1 MHKKKLINA
10 CGVVAIAVV
19 VGAGASYYS
28 QHSAKNEPEV
38 ETEAEKPELT
48 EEETAEM
55 LDDNFSNME
64 SAEIS
69 MSSTTR
75 WLTGSEGTADGDGVV
90 NTDAVPDGT
99 EEQTTELPG
108 GQAADTYDESTVSAT
123 AQFSGKNAHG
133 QWTSQ
138 TGDTAETNGEF
149 YMSEAD
155 GAITEYSKAADAA
168 WSKAEN
174 AENVV
179 SGTDYMLNF
188 TYDKLEDVKVDQN
201 DDGTYTVHASMPY
214 AEAMQVVALA
224 TGNAVSISDDDFTG
238 ATTAVEIQL
247 NADKKAVNMQMDTE
261 NTEKMDVN
269 ADGKIAESS
278 SVTIT
283 FSQDADVSASLLTDE
298 IRQNIETEIQ
308 AAADAAAAEAAQE
321 QENAAVEESSGESES
336 NNSGSSGNSSSKKS
350 SSSGSKSSNSES
362 GSSSSDAGSGNYV
375 YGQDTPGVE
384 STITIGDDRPSDYGQ
399 TPSTA
404 PDPNQVGDGSW
415 ESEGKPDYVDK
426 EFAGGYVP
434 DNYTPGQ
441 P

>member
-1 MHKKKLINA
+1 MHKKKLISA

-48 EEETAEM
+48 KEETAEM
-55 LDDNFSNME
+55 LDDNFSNVE

-90 NTDAVPDGT
+90 NTDAVPDRT
-99 EEQTTELPG
+99 EEQTTELSG
-108 GQAADTYDESTVSAT
+108 GQTTDTYDESTVSAI
-123 AQFSGKNAHG
+123 AQFSGENAHG

-138 TGDTAETNGEF
+138 ADDTTETNGEF

-155 GAITEYSKAADAA
+155 GAITEYSKTADATWA
-168 WSKAEN
+168 KTEN

-214 AEAMQVVALA
+214 AEAMQVAALV
-224 TGNAVSISDDDFTG
+224 TGNAVSISDDDFSD
-238 ATTAVEIQL
+238 ATTAVDIQL
-247 NADKKAVNMQMDTE
+247 NTDKKAVNMQLDTE

-269 ADGKIAESS
+269 ADGRIAESS
-278 SVTIT
+278 GVTIT
-283 FSQDADVSASLLTDE
+283 FSQEADVAASLLSDDT
-298 IRQNIETEIQ
+298 RQNIEAEIQ
-308 AAADAAAAEAAQE
+308 EAADAAAAEAAQE

-336 NNSGSSGNSSSKKS
+336 NNSSSKKS
-350 SSSGSKSSNSES
+350 SSSGSKSSNSGS

-375 YGQDTPGVE
+375 YGQDTPGEV
-384 STITIGDDRPSDYGQ
+384 IIGDDRPNDYGQ
-399 TPSTA
+399 SSSNVS
-404 PDPNQVGDGSW
+404 DSNQIGDGSW
-415 ESEGKPDYVDK
+415 EESGKPDYVDK

-434 DNYTPGQ
+434 DDYTTGQ

>member
-1 MHKKKLINA
+1 MHKKKLISA

-155 GAITEYSKAADAA
+155 GAIVEYSKAADAT
-168 WSKAEN
+168 WSKIGN
-174 AENVV
+174 AENTV
-179 SGTDYMLNF
+179 SGTDYMMNF

-214 AEAMQVVALA
+214 AEAMQVAALA
-224 TGNAVSISDDDFTG
+224 TGNAVSISDDDFSG

-336 NNSGSSGNSSSKKS
+336 NNSSSKKS
-350 SSSGSKSSNSES
+350 SSSGSKSCNSGS

-375 YGQDTPGVE
+375 YGQDTPGEV
-384 STITIGDDRPSDYGQ
+384 IIGDDRPSDYGQ
-399 TPSTA
+399 SSSNVS
-404 PDPNQVGDGSW
+404 DSNQIGDGSW
-415 ESEGKPDYVDK
+415 EESGKPDYVDK

-434 DNYTPGQ
+434 DDYTTGQ

>member
-1 MHKKKLINA
+1 MHKKKLISA

-19 VGAGASYYS
+19 VEAGASYYS

-48 EEETAEM
+48 KEETAEM
-55 LDDNFSNME
+55 LDDNFSNVE

-99 EEQTTELPG
+99 EEQTTELSG
-108 GQAADTYDESTVSAT
+108 GQTTDTYDESTVSAI
-123 AQFSGKNAHG
+123 AQFSGENAHG

-138 TGDTAETNGEF
+138 ADDTTETNGEF

-155 GAITEYSKAADAA
+155 GAITEYSKTADATWA
-168 WSKAEN
+168 KTEN

-214 AEAMQVVALA
+214 AEAMQVAALA
-224 TGNAVSISDDDFTG
+224 TGNAVSISDDDFSD
-238 ATTAVEIQL
+238 ATTAVDIQL
-247 NADKKAVNMQMDTE
+247 NTDKKAVNMQLDTE

-269 ADGKIAESS
+269 ADGRIAESS

-283 FSQDADVSASLLTDE
+283 FSQEADVAASLLSDDT
-298 IRQNIETEIQ
+298 RQNIEAEIQ
-308 AAADAAAAEAAQE
+308 EAADAAAAEAAQE

-336 NNSGSSGNSSSKKS
+336 NNSSSKKS
-350 SSSGSKSSNSES
+350 SSSGSKSSNSGS

-375 YGQDTPGVE
+375 YGQDTPGEV
-384 STITIGDDRPSDYGQ
+384 IIGDDRPSDYGQ
-399 TPSTA
+399 SSSNVS
-404 PDPNQVGDGSW
+404 DSNQIGDGSW
-415 ESEGKPDYVDK
+415 EESGKPDYVDK

-434 DNYTPGQ
+434 DDYTTGQ

>member
-1 MHKKKLINA
+1 MHTKKLISA

-155 GAITEYSKAADAA
+155 GAIVEYSKAADAT
-168 WSKAEN
+168 WSKIGN
-174 AENVV
+174 AENTV
-179 SGTDYMLNF
+179 SGTDYMMNF

-214 AEAMQVVALA
+214 AEAMQVAALA
-224 TGNAVSISDDDFTG
+224 TGNAVSISDDDFSG

-336 NNSGSSGNSSSKKS
+336 NNSSSKKS
-350 SSSGSKSSNSES
+350 SSSGSKSSNSGS

-375 YGQDTPGVE
+375 YGQDTPGEV
-384 STITIGDDRPSDYGQ
+384 IIGDDRPSDYGQ
-399 TPSTA
+399 SSSNVS
-404 PDPNQVGDGSW
+404 DSNQIGDGSW
-415 ESEGKPDYVDK
+415 EESGKPDYVDK

-434 DNYTPGQ
+434 DDYTTGQ

>member
-1 MHKKKLINA
+1 MHKKKLISA

-48 EEETAEM
+48 EKETAEM

-64 SAEIS
+64 SVEIS

-99 EEQTTELPG
+99 EEQTTELSG

-138 TGDTAETNGEF
+138 TGDTAQTNGEF

-155 GAITEYSKAADAA
+155 GAITEYSKAADAV
-168 WSKAEN
+168 WSKIEN
-174 AENVV
+174 AENAV
-179 SGTDYMLNF
+179 SGTDYMMNF
-188 TYDKLEDVKVDQN
+188 TYDKLENVGIDQN
-201 DDGTYTVHASMPY
+201 DDGTYTVHALMPY
-214 AEAMQVVALA
+214 ADAMQVATLA
-224 TGNAVSISDDDFTG
+224 TGNAASISDDDFSD

-247 NADKKAVNMQMDTE
+247 NADKKAVNMQLDTE

-269 ADGKIAESS
+269 ADGRIAESS

-283 FSQDADVSASLLTDE
+283 FNQDADVSASLLTDE
-298 IRQNIETEIQ
+298 IRQNIEAEIQ
-308 AAADAAAAEAAQE
+308 EAAQE

-350 SSSGSKSSNSES
+350 SSSGS
-362 GSSSSDAGSGNYV
+362 SSSDIVTEDSPAYGENTLGGGSIDSSLNVPYEEAPV
-375 YGQDTPGVE
+375 
-384 STITIGDDRPSDYGQ
+384 
-399 TPSTA
+399 STA

>member
-1 MHKKKLINA
+1 MHKKKLISA

-155 GAITEYSKAADAA
+155 GAIVEYSKAADAT
-168 WSKAEN
+168 WSKIGN
-174 AENVV
+174 AENTV
-179 SGTDYMLNF
+179 SGTDYMMNF

-214 AEAMQVVALA
+214 AEAMQVAALA
-224 TGNAVSISDDDFTG
+224 TGNAVSISDDDFSG

-336 NNSGSSGNSSSKKS
+336 NNSSSKKS
-350 SSSGSKSSNSES
+350 SSSGSKSSNSGS

-375 YGQDTPGVE
+375 YGQDTPGEV
-384 STITIGDDRPSDYGQ
+384 IIGDDRPSD
-399 TPSTA
+399 
-404 PDPNQVGDGSW
+404 
-415 ESEGKPDYVDK
+415 
-426 EFAGGYVP
+426 
-434 DNYTPGQ
+434 
-441 P
+441 

>member
-1 MHKKKLINA
+1 MHKKKLIGA
-10 CGVVAIAVV
+10 CGVVAIVVV

-48 EEETAEM
+48 EEETAEL
-55 LDDNFSNME
+55 LDGNFSNME

-75 WLTGSEGTADGDGVV
+75 WLTGSEGAADGDGVV

-99 EEQTTELPG
+99 EEQTTELSG
-108 GQAADTYDESTVSAT
+108 GQTTDTYDESTVSAI

-138 TGDTAETNGEF
+138 ADDTTETNGEF
-149 YMSEAD
+149 YVSEAD
-155 GAITEYSKAADAA
+155 GAITEYSKTADATWA
-168 WSKAEN
+168 KAEN

-214 AEAMQVVALA
+214 ADAMQVAALA
-224 TGNAVSISDDDFTG
+224 TGNAASISDDDFSD

-247 NADKKAVNMQMDTE
+247 NADKKAVNLQLDTE
-261 NTEKMDVN
+261 NTEKIDVN
-269 ADGKIAESS
+269 GDGKIAESS
-278 SVTIT
+278 SVAIT
-283 FSQDADVSASLLTDE
+283 FSQDADVTASLLTDE
-298 IRQNIETEIQ
+298 TRQNIEAEIQ
-308 AAADAAAAEAAQE
+308 EAADAAAAEAAQE

-350 SSSGSKSSNSES
+350 SSSGS
-362 GSSSSDAGSGNYV
+362 SSSDIVTEDSPAYGENTLGGGSIDSSLNVPYEEAPV
-375 YGQDTPGVE
+375 
-384 STITIGDDRPSDYGQ
+384 
-399 TPSTA
+399 STA
-404 PDPNQVGDGSW
+404 PDPNQVGNGSW

-434 DNYTPGQ
+434 DDYTTGQ

>member
-1 MHKKKLINA
+1 MVIFL
-10 CGVVAIAVV
+10 
-19 VGAGASYYS
+19 
-28 QHSAKNEPEV
+28 
-38 ETEAEKPELT
+38 
-48 EEETAEM
+48 
-55 LDDNFSNME
+55 
-64 SAEIS
+64 
-69 MSSTTR
+69 
-75 WLTGSEGTADGDGVV
+75 
-90 NTDAVPDGT
+90 
-99 EEQTTELPG
+99 EQ
-108 GQAADTYDESTVSAT
+108 
-123 AQFSGKNAHG
+123 
-133 QWTSQ
+133 
-138 TGDTAETNGEF
+138 
-149 YMSEAD
+149 
-155 GAITEYSKAADAA
+155 I
-168 WSKAEN
+168 
-174 AENVV
+174 
-179 SGTDYMLNF
+179 
-188 TYDKLEDVKVDQN
+188 
-201 DDGTYTVHASMPY
+201 
-214 AEAMQVVALA
+214 
-224 TGNAVSISDDDFTG
+224 
-238 ATTAVEIQL
+238 TAVEIQL
-247 NADKKAVNMQMDTE
+247 NADKKAVNMQLDTE

-283 FSQDADVSASLLTDE
+283 FNQDADVSASLLTDE

-404 PDPNQVGDGSW
+404 PDPNQVGNGSW

-434 DNYTPGQ
+434 DDYTTGQ

>member
-1 MHKKKLINA
+1 
-10 CGVVAIAVV
+10 
-19 VGAGASYYS
+19 
-28 QHSAKNEPEV
+28 
-38 ETEAEKPELT
+38 
-48 EEETAEM
+48 
-55 LDDNFSNME
+55 
-64 SAEIS
+64 

-75 WLTGSEGTADGDGVV
+75 WLTGAEGTADGDAVV
-90 NTDAVPDGT
+90 STDAVPDGN
-99 EEQTTELPG
+99 EEQTTKLSG
-108 GQAADTYDESTVSAT
+108 GQTTDTYDESTVSAT

-155 GAITEYSKAADAA
+155 GAITEYSKAADAV
-168 WSKAEN
+168 WSKIEN
-174 AENVV
+174 AENAV
-179 SGTDYMLNF
+179 SGTDYMMNF

-214 AEAMQVVALA
+214 AEEAMQVVALA

-308 AAADAAAAEAAQE
+308 AAADAAAAGSKHEE

-336 NNSGSSGNSSSKKS
+336 NNSSSKKS
-350 SSSGSKSSNSES
+350 SSSGSKSSNSGS
-362 GSSSSDAGSGNYV
+362 GSSSFRCRIWKLCIWTGY
-375 YGQDTPGVE
+375 PGR
-384 STITIGDDRPSDYGQ
+384 SNHWR
-399 TPSTA
+399 
-404 PDPNQVGDGSW
+404 
-415 ESEGKPDYVDK
+415 
-426 EFAGGYVP
+426 
-434 DNYTPGQ
+434 
-441 P
+441 

>member
-1 MHKKKLINA
+1 MHKKKLISA

-155 GAITEYSKAADAA
+155 GAIVEYSKAADAT
-168 WSKAEN
+168 WSKIGN
-174 AENVV
+174 AENTV
-179 SGTDYMLNF
+179 SGTDYMMNF

-214 AEAMQVVALA
+214 AEAMQVAALA
-224 TGNAVSISDDDFTG
+224 TGNAVSISDDDFSG

-278 SVTIT
+278 SATIT

-336 NNSGSSGNSSSKKS
+336 NNSSSKKS
-350 SSSGSKSSNSES
+350 SSSGSKSSNSGS

-375 YGQDTPGVE
+375 YGQDTPGEV
-384 STITIGDDRPSDYGQ
+384 IIGDDRPSDYGQ
-399 TPSTA
+399 SSSNVS
-404 PDPNQVGDGSW
+404 DSNQIGDGSW
-415 ESEGKPDYVDK
+415 EESGKPDYVDK

-434 DNYTPGQ
+434 DDYTTGQ

>member
-1 MHKKKLINA
+1 M
-10 CGVVAIAVV
+10 VAIAVV

-48 EEETAEM
+48 EEETAEL
-55 LDDNFSNME
+55 LDGNFSNME

-75 WLTGSEGTADGDGVV
+75 WLTGSEGTADGDAVV
-90 NTDAVPDGT
+90 STDAVPDGN
-99 EEQTTELPG
+99 EEQTTELSG
-108 GQAADTYDESTVSAT
+108 GQTTDTYDESTVSAT
-123 AQFSGKNAHG
+123 AQFSRKNAHG

-149 YMSEAD
+149 YMSESD
-155 GAITEYSKAADAA
+155 GAIVEYSKAADAT
-168 WSKAEN
+168 WSKIGN
-174 AENVV
+174 AENTV
-179 SGTDYMLNF
+179 SGTDYMMNF

-214 AEAMQVVALA
+214 AEAMQVAALA
-224 TGNAVSISDDDFTG
+224 TGNAVSISDDDFSG

-336 NNSGSSGNSSSKKS
+336 NNSSSKKS
-350 SSSGSKSSNSES
+350 SSSGSKSSNSGS

-375 YGQDTPGVE
+375 YGQDTPGEV
-384 STITIGDDRPSDYGQ
+384 IIGDDRPSDYGQ
-399 TPSTA
+399 SSSNVS
-404 PDPNQVGDGSW
+404 DSNQIGDGSW
-415 ESEGKPDYVDK
+415 EESGKPDYVDK

-434 DNYTPGQ
+434 DDYTTGQ

>member
-1 MHKKKLINA
+1 MHKKKLISA

-155 GAITEYSKAADAA
+155 GAIVEYSKAADAA
-168 WSKAEN
+168 WSKIGN
-174 AENVV
+174 AENTV
-179 SGTDYMLNF
+179 SGTDYMMNF

-214 AEAMQVVALA
+214 AEAMQVAALA
-224 TGNAVSISDDDFTG
+224 TGNAVSISDDDFSG

-336 NNSGSSGNSSSKKS
+336 NNSSSKKS
-350 SSSGSKSSNSES
+350 SSSGSKSSNSGS

-375 YGQDTPGVE
+375 YGQDTPGEV
-384 STITIGDDRPSDYGQ
+384 IIGDDRPSDYGQ
-399 TPSTA
+399 SSSNVS
-404 PDPNQVGDGSW
+404 DSNQIGDGSW
-415 ESEGKPDYVDK
+415 EESGKPDYVDK

-434 DNYTPGQ
+434 DDYTTGQ

>member
-1 MHKKKLINA
+1 MHKKKLIGA

-48 EEETAEM
+48 EEETAEL
-55 LDDNFSNME
+55 LDGNFSNME

-75 WLTGSEGTADGDGVV
+75 WLTGSEGAADGDGVV

-99 EEQTTELPG
+99 EEQTTELSG
-108 GQAADTYDESTVSAT
+108 GQTTDTYDESTVSAT

-155 GAITEYSKAADAA
+155 GAITEYSKVADAV

-188 TYDKLEDVKVDQN
+188 TYDKLENVGIDQN

-214 AEAMQVVALA
+214 ADAIQVATLA
-224 TGNAVSISDDDFTG
+224 TGNSVSISDGDFSGEITV
-238 ATTAVEIQL
+238 VEIQL
-247 NADKKAVNMQMDTE
+247 NADKKAVNMQLDTE

-283 FSQDADVSASLLTDE
+283 FNQEADVAASLLSDDT
-298 IRQNIETEIQ
+298 RQNIEAEIQ
-308 AAADAAAAEAAQE
+308 EVADAAAAEAAQE

-336 NNSGSSGNSSSKKS
+336 NNSSSKKS
-350 SSSGSKSSNSES
+350 SSSGSKNGNTSNSSGKIITSNDPEYTQDSGAES
-362 GSSSSDAGSGNYV
+362 GGIDSSQNIPY
-375 YGQDTPGVE
+375 E
-384 STITIGDDRPSDYGQ
+384 E
-399 TPSTA
+399 
-404 PDPNQVGDGSW
+404 PDNSNVQAPNQVGDGSW
-415 ESEGKPDYVDK
+415 EEAGKPDYVDK

>member
-1 MHKKKLINA
+1 MHKKKLISA

-155 GAITEYSKAADAA
+155 GAIVEYSKAADAT
-168 WSKAEN
+168 WSKIGN
-174 AENVV
+174 AENTV
-179 SGTDYMLNF
+179 SGTDYMMNF

-214 AEAMQVVALA
+214 AEAMQVAALA
-224 TGNAVSISDDDFTG
+224 TGNTVSISDDDFSG

-336 NNSGSSGNSSSKKS
+336 NNSSSKKS
-350 SSSGSKSSNSES
+350 SSSGSKSSNSGS

-375 YGQDTPGVE
+375 YGQDTPGEV
-384 STITIGDDRPSDYGQ
+384 IIGDDRPSDYGQ
-399 TPSTA
+399 SSSNVS
-404 PDPNQVGDGSW
+404 DSNQIGDGSW
-415 ESEGKPDYVDK
+415 EESGKPDYVDK

-434 DNYTPGQ
+434 DDYTTGQ

>member
-1 MHKKKLINA
+1 MHKKKLISA

-155 GAITEYSKAADAA
+155 GAIVEYSKAADAT
-168 WSKAEN
+168 WSKRGN
-174 AENVV
+174 AENTV
-179 SGTDYMLNF
+179 SGTDYMMNF

-214 AEAMQVVALA
+214 AEAMQVAALA
-224 TGNAVSISDDDFTG
+224 TGNAVSISDDDFSG

-336 NNSGSSGNSSSKKS
+336 NNSSSKKS
-350 SSSGSKSSNSES
+350 SSSGSKSSNSGS

-375 YGQDTPGVE
+375 YGQDTPGEV
-384 STITIGDDRPSDYGQ
+384 IIGDDRPSDYGQ
-399 TPSTA
+399 SSSNVS
-404 PDPNQVGDGSW
+404 DSNQIGDGSW
-415 ESEGKPDYVDK
+415 EESGKPDYVDK

-434 DNYTPGQ
+434 DDYTTGQ

>member
-1 MHKKKLINA
+1 MHKKKLISA

-48 EEETAEM
+48 KEETAEM
-55 LDDNFSNME
+55 LDDNFSNVE

-99 EEQTTELPG
+99 EEQTTELSG
-108 GQAADTYDESTVSAT
+108 GQTTDTYDESTVSAI
-123 AQFSGKNAHG
+123 AQFSGENAHG

-138 TGDTAETNGEF
+138 ADDTTETNGEF

-155 GAITEYSKAADAA
+155 GAIVEYSKAADAT
-168 WSKAEN
+168 WSKIGN
-174 AENVV
+174 AENTV
-179 SGTDYMLNF
+179 SGTDYMMNF

-214 AEAMQVVALA
+214 AEAMQVAALA
-224 TGNAVSISDDDFTG
+224 TGNAVSISDDDFSG

-336 NNSGSSGNSSSKKS
+336 NNSSSKKS
-350 SSSGSKSSNSES
+350 SSSGSKSSNSGS

-375 YGQDTPGVE
+375 YGQDTPGEV
-384 STITIGDDRPSDYGQ
+384 IIGDDRPSDYGQ
-399 TPSTA
+399 SSSNVS
-404 PDPNQVGDGSW
+404 DSNQIGDGSW
-415 ESEGKPDYVDK
+415 EESGKPDYVDK

-434 DNYTPGQ
+434 DDYTTGQ

>member
-1 MHKKKLINA
+1 MHKKKLISA

-99 EEQTTELPG
+99 EEQTTELSG
-108 GQAADTYDESTVSAT
+108 GQTTDTYDESTVSAI
-123 AQFSGKNAHG
+123 AQFSGENAHG

-138 TGDTAETNGEF
+138 ADDTTETNGEF

-155 GAITEYSKAADAA
+155 GAITEYSKTADATWA
-168 WSKAEN
+168 KTEN

-179 SGTDYMLNF
+179 SGTDYMMNF

-214 AEAMQVVALA
+214 AEAMQVAALA
-224 TGNAVSISDDDFTG
+224 TGNAVSISDDDFSD
-238 ATTAVEIQL
+238 ATTAVDIQL
-247 NADKKAVNMQMDTE
+247 NTDKKAVNMQLDTE

-269 ADGKIAESS
+269 ADGRIAESS

-283 FSQDADVSASLLTDE
+283 FSQEADVAASLLSDDT
-298 IRQNIETEIQ
+298 RQNIEAEIQ
-308 AAADAAAAEAAQE
+308 EAADAAAAEAAQE

-336 NNSGSSGNSSSKKS
+336 NNSSSKKS
-350 SSSGSKSSNSES
+350 SSSGSKSSNSGS

-375 YGQDTPGVE
+375 YGQDTPGEV
-384 STITIGDDRPSDYGQ
+384 IIGDDRPSDYGQ
-399 TPSTA
+399 SSSNVS
-404 PDPNQVGDGSW
+404 DSNQIGDGSW
-415 ESEGKPDYVDK
+415 EESGKPDYVDK

-434 DNYTPGQ
+434 DDYTTGQ

>member
-1 MHKKKLINA
+1 MHKKKLISA

-48 EEETAEM
+48 KEETAEM

-155 GAITEYSKAADAA
+155 GAITEYSKAADAV
-168 WSKAEN
+168 WSKIEN
-174 AENVV
+174 AENAV
-179 SGTDYMLNF
+179 SGTDYMMNF
-188 TYDKLEDVKVDQN
+188 TYDKLENVGIDQN
-201 DDGTYTVHASMPY
+201 DDGTYTVHALMPY
-214 AEAMQVVALA
+214 ADAMQVATLA
-224 TGNAVSISDDDFTG
+224 TGNAASISDDDFSD

-336 NNSGSSGNSSSKKS
+336 NNSSSKKS
-350 SSSGSKSSNSES
+350 SSFGSKSSNSGS

-375 YGQDTPGVE
+375 YGQDTPGEV
-384 STITIGDDRPSDYGQ
+384 IIGDDRPSDYGQ
-399 TPSTA
+399 SSSNVS
-404 PDPNQVGDGSW
+404 DSNQIGDGSW
-415 ESEGKPDYVDK
+415 EESGKPDYVDK

-434 DNYTPGQ
+434 DDYTTGQ

>member
-1 MHKKKLINA
+1 MHKKKLISA

-48 EEETAEM
+48 KEETAEM
-55 LDDNFSNME
+55 LDDNFSNVE

-90 NTDAVPDGT
+90 NTDAVPDGN
-99 EEQTTELPG
+99 EEQTTELSG
-108 GQAADTYDESTVSAT
+108 GQTTDTYDESTVSAI
-123 AQFSGKNAHG
+123 AQFSGENAHG

-138 TGDTAETNGEF
+138 ADDTTETNGEF

-155 GAITEYSKAADAA
+155 GAITEYSKTADATWA
-168 WSKAEN
+168 KTEN

-179 SGTDYMLNF
+179 SGTDYMMNF

-214 AEAMQVVALA
+214 AEAMQVAALA
-224 TGNAVSISDDDFTG
+224 TGNAVSISDDDFSD
-238 ATTAVEIQL
+238 ATTAVDIQL
-247 NADKKAVNMQMDTE
+247 NTDKKAVNMQLDTE

-269 ADGKIAESS
+269 ADGRIAESS

-283 FSQDADVSASLLTDE
+283 FSQEADVAASLLSDDT
-298 IRQNIETEIQ
+298 RQNIEAEIQ
-308 AAADAAAAEAAQE
+308 EAADAAAAEAAQE

-336 NNSGSSGNSSSKKS
+336 NNSSSKKS
-350 SSSGSKSSNSES
+350 SSSGSKSSNSGS

-375 YGQDTPGVE
+375 YGQDTPGEV
-384 STITIGDDRPSDYGQ
+384 IIGDDRPSDYGQ
-399 TPSTA
+399 SSSNVS
-404 PDPNQVGDGSW
+404 DSNQIGDGSW
-415 ESEGKPDYVDK
+415 EESGKPDYVDK

-434 DNYTPGQ
+434 DDYTTGQ

>member
-1 MHKKKLINA
+1 MHKKKLISA

-48 EEETAEM
+48 EEETAEL
-55 LDDNFSNME
+55 LDGNFSNME

-99 EEQTTELPG
+99 EEQTTELSG
-108 GQAADTYDESTVSAT
+108 GQAADTYEESTMSAT

-155 GAITEYSKAADAA
+155 GAITEYSKAADATWA
-168 WSKAEN
+168 KTEN

-214 AEAMQVVALA
+214 AEAMQVAALA
-224 TGNAVSISDDDFTG
+224 TGNAASISDDDFSG

-247 NADKKAVNMQMDTE
+247 NEDKKAVNMQLDTE

-269 ADGKIAESS
+269 ADGRIAESS

-283 FSQDADVSASLLTDE
+283 FNQDADVSASLLTDE
-298 IRQNIETEIQ
+298 IRQNIEAEIQ
-308 AAADAAAAEAAQE
+308 EAADAAAAEAAQE

-336 NNSGSSGNSSSKKS
+336 NNSSSKKS
-350 SSSGSKSSNSES
+350 SSSGSKSSNSGS

-375 YGQDTPGVE
+375 YGQDTPGEV
-384 STITIGDDRPSDYGQ
+384 IIGDDRPSDYGQ
-399 TPSTA
+399 SSSNVS
-404 PDPNQVGDGSW
+404 DSNQIGDGSW
-415 ESEGKPDYVDK
+415 EESGKPDYVDK

>member
-1 MHKKKLINA
+1 MHKKKLISA

-48 EEETAEM
+48 KEETAEM
-55 LDDNFSNME
+55 LDDNFSNVE

-99 EEQTTELPG
+99 EEQTTELSG
-108 GQAADTYDESTVSAT
+108 GQTTDTYDESTVSAI
-123 AQFSGKNAHG
+123 AQFSGENAHG

-138 TGDTAETNGEF
+138 ADDTTETNGEF

-155 GAITEYSKAADAA
+155 GAITEYSKTADATWA
-168 WSKAEN
+168 KTEN

-214 AEAMQVVALA
+214 AEAMQVAALA
-224 TGNAVSISDDDFTG
+224 TGNAVSISDDDFSD
-238 ATTAVEIQL
+238 ATTAVDIQL
-247 NADKKAVNMQMDTE
+247 NTDKKAVNMQLDTE

-269 ADGKIAESS
+269 ADGRIAESS

-283 FSQDADVSASLLTDE
+283 FSQEADVAASLLSDDT
-298 IRQNIETEIQ
+298 RQNIEAEIQ

-336 NNSGSSGNSSSKKS
+336 NNSSSKKS
-350 SSSGSKSSNSES
+350 SSSGSKSSNSGS

-375 YGQDTPGVE
+375 YGQDTPGEV
-384 STITIGDDRPSDYGQ
+384 IIGDDRPSDYGQ
-399 TPSTA
+399 SSSNVS
-404 PDPNQVGDGSW
+404 DSNQIGDGSW
-415 ESEGKPDYVDK
+415 EESGKPDYVDK

-434 DNYTPGQ
+434 DDYTTGQ

>member
-1 MHKKKLINA
+1 MHKKKLISA

-48 EEETAEM
+48 KEETAEM
-55 LDDNFSNME
+55 LDDNFSNVE

-99 EEQTTELPG
+99 EEQTTELSG
-108 GQAADTYDESTVSAT
+108 GQTTDTYDESTVSAI
-123 AQFSGKNAHG
+123 AQFSGENAHG

-138 TGDTAETNGEF
+138 ADDTTETHGEF

-155 GAITEYSKAADAA
+155 GAITEYSKTADATWA
-168 WSKAEN
+168 KTEN

-214 AEAMQVVALA
+214 AEAMQVAALA
-224 TGNAVSISDDDFTG
+224 TGNAVSISDDDFSD
-238 ATTAVEIQL
+238 ATTAVDIQL
-247 NADKKAVNMQMDTE
+247 NTDKKAVNMQLDTE

-269 ADGKIAESS
+269 ADGRIAESS

-283 FSQDADVSASLLTDE
+283 FSQEADVAASLLSDDT
-298 IRQNIETEIQ
+298 RQNIEAEIQ

-336 NNSGSSGNSSSKKS
+336 NNSSSKKS
-350 SSSGSKSSNSES
+350 SSSGSKSSNSGS

-375 YGQDTPGVE
+375 YGQDTPGEV
-384 STITIGDDRPSDYGQ
+384 IIGDDRPSDYGQ
-399 TPSTA
+399 SSSNVS
-404 PDPNQVGDGSW
+404 DSNQIGDGSW
-415 ESEGKPDYVDK
+415 EESGKPDYVDK

-434 DNYTPGQ
+434 DDYTTGQ

>member
-1 MHKKKLINA
+1 MHKKKLISA

-123 AQFSGKNAHG
+123 AQFSGKNTHG

-155 GAITEYSKAADAA
+155 GAIVEYSKAADAT
-168 WSKAEN
+168 WSKIGN
-174 AENVV
+174 AENTV
-179 SGTDYMLNF
+179 SGTDYMMNF

-214 AEAMQVVALA
+214 AEAMQVAALA
-224 TGNAVSISDDDFTG
+224 TGNAVSISDDDFSG

-336 NNSGSSGNSSSKKS
+336 NNSSSKKS
-350 SSSGSKSSNSES
+350 SSSGSKSSNSGS

-375 YGQDTPGVE
+375 YGQDTPGEV
-384 STITIGDDRPSDYGQ
+384 IIGDDRPSDYGQ
-399 TPSTA
+399 SSSNVS
-404 PDPNQVGDGSW
+404 DSNQIGDGSW
-415 ESEGKPDYVDK
+415 EESGKPDYVDK

-434 DNYTPGQ
+434 DDYTTGQ

>member
-1 MHKKKLINA
+1 MHKKKLIGV

-48 EEETAEM
+48 EEETAEL
-55 LDDNFSNME
+55 LDGNFSNME

-75 WLTGSEGTADGDGVV
+75 WLTGSEGTADGDAVV
-90 NTDAVPDGT
+90 STDAVPDGN
-99 EEQTTELPG
+99 EEQTTELSG
-108 GQAADTYDESTVSAT
+108 GQTTDTYDESTVSAT

-155 GAITEYSKAADAA
+155 GAITEYSKAADAV
-168 WSKAEN
+168 WSKIEN
-174 AENVV
+174 AENAV
-179 SGTDYMLNF
+179 SGTDYMMNL
-188 TYDKLEDVKVDQN
+188 TYDKLENVGIDQN
-201 DDGTYTVHASMPY
+201 DDGTYTVHALMPY
-214 AEAMQVVALA
+214 ADAMQVATLA
-224 TGNAVSISDDDFTG
+224 TGNAASISDDDFSD

-247 NADKKAVNMQMDTE
+247 NADKKAVNMQLDTE

-269 ADGKIAESS
+269 ADGRIAESS

-283 FSQDADVSASLLTDE
+283 FNQDADVSASLLTDE
-298 IRQNIETEIQ
+298 IRQNIEAEIQ
-308 AAADAAAAEAAQE
+308 EAAQE

-399 TPSTA
+399 TPSNAT
-404 PDPNQVGDGSW
+404 DPNQVGNGSW

>member
-1 MHKKKLINA
+1 MHKKKLISA

-90 NTDAVPDGT
+90 KTDAVPDGT

-155 GAITEYSKAADAA
+155 GAIVEYSKAADAT
-168 WSKAEN
+168 WSKIGN
-174 AENVV
+174 AENTV
-179 SGTDYMLNF
+179 SGTDYMMNF

-214 AEAMQVVALA
+214 AEAMQVAALA
-224 TGNAVSISDDDFTG
+224 TGNAVSISDDDFSG

-336 NNSGSSGNSSSKKS
+336 NNSSSKKS
-350 SSSGSKSSNSES
+350 SSSGSKSSNSGS

-375 YGQDTPGVE
+375 YGQDTPGEV
-384 STITIGDDRPSDYGQ
+384 IIGDDRPSDYGQ
-399 TPSTA
+399 SSSNVS
-404 PDPNQVGDGSW
+404 DSNQIGDGSW
-415 ESEGKPDYVDK
+415 EESGKPDYVDK

-434 DNYTPGQ
+434 DDYTTGQ

>member
-1 MHKKKLINA
+1 MHKKKLISA

-48 EEETAEM
+48 EEETAEL
-55 LDDNFSNME
+55 LDGNFSNME

-99 EEQTTELPG
+99 EEQTTELSG
-108 GQAADTYDESTVSAT
+108 GQAADTYEESTMSAT

-155 GAITEYSKAADAA
+155 GAITEYSKAADATWA
-168 WSKAEN
+168 KTEN

-214 AEAMQVVALA
+214 AEAMQVAALA
-224 TGNAVSISDDDFTG
+224 TGNAASISDDDFSG

-247 NADKKAVNMQMDTE
+247 NEDKKAVNMQLDTE

-269 ADGKIAESS
+269 ADERIAESS

-283 FSQDADVSASLLTDE
+283 FNQDADVSASLLTDE
-298 IRQNIETEIQ
+298 IRQNIEAEIQ
-308 AAADAAAAEAAQE
+308 EAADAAAAEAAQE

-336 NNSGSSGNSSSKKS
+336 NNSSSKKS
-350 SSSGSKSSNSES
+350 SSSGSKSSNSGS

-375 YGQDTPGVE
+375 YGQDTPGEV
-384 STITIGDDRPSDYGQ
+384 IIGDDRPSDYGQ
-399 TPSTA
+399 SSSNVS
-404 PDPNQVGDGSW
+404 DSNQIGDGSW
-415 ESEGKPDYVDK
+415 EESGKPDYVDK

>member
-1 MHKKKLINA
+1 MHKKKLISA

-48 EEETAEM
+48 KEETAEM
-55 LDDNFSNME
+55 LDDNFSNVE

-99 EEQTTELPG
+99 EEQTTELSG
-108 GQAADTYDESTVSAT
+108 GQTTDTYDESTVSAI
-123 AQFSGKNAHG
+123 AQFSGENAHG

-138 TGDTAETNGEF
+138 ADDTTETNGEF

-155 GAITEYSKAADAA
+155 GAITEYSKTADATWA
-168 WSKAEN
+168 KTEN

-214 AEAMQVVALA
+214 AEAMQVAALA
-224 TGNAVSISDDDFTG
+224 TGNAVSISDDDFSD
-238 ATTAVEIQL
+238 ATTAVDIQL
-247 NADKKAVNMQMDTE
+247 NTDKKAVNMQLDTE

-269 ADGKIAESS
+269 ADGRIAESS

-283 FSQDADVSASLLTDE
+283 FSQEADVAASLLSDDT
-298 IRQNIETEIQ
+298 RQNIEAEIQ
-308 AAADAAAAEAAQE
+308 EAAQE

-336 NNSGSSGNSSSKKS
+336 NNSSSKKS
-350 SSSGSKSSNSES
+350 SSSGSKSSNSGS

-375 YGQDTPGVE
+375 YGQDTPGEV
-384 STITIGDDRPSDYGQ
+384 IIGDDRPSDYGQ
-399 TPSTA
+399 SSSNVS
-404 PDPNQVGDGSW
+404 DSNQIGDGSW
-415 ESEGKPDYVDK
+415 EESGKPDYVDK

-434 DNYTPGQ
+434 DDYTTGQ

>member
-1 MHKKKLINA
+1 MHKKKLISA

-48 EEETAEM
+48 EKETAEM

-64 SAEIS
+64 SVEIS

-99 EEQTTELPG
+99 EEQTTELSG

-155 GAITEYSKAADAA
+155 GAITEYSKAADAV
-168 WSKAEN
+168 WSKIEN
-174 AENVV
+174 AENAV
-179 SGTDYMLNF
+179 SGTDYMMNF
-188 TYDKLEDVKVDQN
+188 TYDKLENVGIDQN
-201 DDGTYTVHASMPY
+201 DDGTYTVHALMPY
-214 AEAMQVVALA
+214 ADAMQVATLA
-224 TGNAVSISDDDFTG
+224 TGNAASISDDDFSD

-247 NADKKAVNMQMDTE
+247 NADKKAVNMQLDTE

-269 ADGKIAESS
+269 ADGRIAESS

-283 FSQDADVSASLLTDE
+283 FNQDADVSASLLTDE
-298 IRQNIETEIQ
+298 IRQNIEAEIQ
-308 AAADAAAAEAAQE
+308 EAAQE

-350 SSSGSKSSNSES
+350 SSSGS
-362 GSSSSDAGSGNYV
+362 SSSDIVTEDSPAYGENTLGGGSIDSSLNVPYEEAPV
-375 YGQDTPGVE
+375 
-384 STITIGDDRPSDYGQ
+384 
-399 TPSTA
+399 STA

>member
-1 MHKKKLINA
+1 MHKKKLISA

-75 WLTGSEGTADGDGVV
+75 WLTGSDGDGVV

-155 GAITEYSKAADAA
+155 GAIVEYSKAADAT
-168 WSKAEN
+168 WSKIGN
-174 AENVV
+174 AENTV
-179 SGTDYMLNF
+179 SGTDYMMNF

-214 AEAMQVVALA
+214 AEAMQVAALA
-224 TGNAVSISDDDFTG
+224 TGNAVSISDDDFSG

-336 NNSGSSGNSSSKKS
+336 NNSSSKKS
-350 SSSGSKSSNSES
+350 SSSGSKSSNSGS

-375 YGQDTPGVE
+375 YGQDTPGEV
-384 STITIGDDRPSDYGQ
+384 IIGDDGPSDYGQ
-399 TPSTA
+399 SSSNVS
-404 PDPNQVGDGSW
+404 DSNQIGDGSW
-415 ESEGKPDYVDK
+415 EESGKPDYVDK

-434 DNYTPGQ
+434 DDYTTGQ

>member
-1 MHKKKLINA
+1 MHKKKLISA

-48 EEETAEM
+48 KEETAEM
-55 LDDNFSNME
+55 LDDNFSNVE

-99 EEQTTELPG
+99 EEQTTELSG
-108 GQAADTYDESTVSAT
+108 GQTTDTYDESTVSAI

-214 AEAMQVVALA
+214 AEAMQVAALA
-224 TGNAVSISDDDFTG
+224 TGNAVSISDDDFSD
-238 ATTAVEIQL
+238 ATTAVDIQL
-247 NADKKAVNMQMDTE
+247 NTDKKAVNMQLDTE

-269 ADGKIAESS
+269 ADGRIAESS

-283 FSQDADVSASLLTDE
+283 FSQEADVAASLLSDDT
-298 IRQNIETEIQ
+298 RQNIEAEIQ
-308 AAADAAAAEAAQE
+308 EAADAAAAEAAQE

-336 NNSGSSGNSSSKKS
+336 NNSSSKKS
-350 SSSGSKSSNSES
+350 SSSGSKSSNSGS

-375 YGQDTPGVE
+375 YGQDTPGEV
-384 STITIGDDRPSDYGQ
+384 IIGDDRPSDYGQ
-399 TPSTA
+399 SSSNVS
-404 PDPNQVGDGSW
+404 DSNQIGDGSW
-415 ESEGKPDYVDK
+415 EESGKPDYVDK

-434 DNYTPGQ
+434 DDYTTGQ

>member
-1 MHKKKLINA
+1 MHKKKLISA

-48 EEETAEM
+48 KEETAEM
-55 LDDNFSNME
+55 LDDNFSNVE

-99 EEQTTELPG
+99 EEQTTELSG
-108 GQAADTYDESTVSAT
+108 GQTTDTYDESTVSAI
-123 AQFSGKNAHG
+123 AQFSGENAHG

-138 TGDTAETNGEF
+138 ADDTTETNGEF

-155 GAITEYSKAADAA
+155 GAITEYSKTADATWA
-168 WSKAEN
+168 KTKN

-214 AEAMQVVALA
+214 AEAMQVAALA
-224 TGNAVSISDDDFTG
+224 TGNAVSISDDDFSD
-238 ATTAVEIQL
+238 ATTAVDIQL
-247 NADKKAVNMQMDTE
+247 NTDKKAVNMQLDTE

-269 ADGKIAESS
+269 ADGRIAESS

-283 FSQDADVSASLLTDE
+283 FSQEADVAASLLSDDT
-298 IRQNIETEIQ
+298 RQNIEAEIQ
-308 AAADAAAAEAAQE
+308 EAADAAAAEAAQE

-336 NNSGSSGNSSSKKS
+336 NNSSSKKS
-350 SSSGSKSSNSES
+350 SSSGSKSSNSGS

-375 YGQDTPGVE
+375 YGQDTPGEV
-384 STITIGDDRPSDYGQ
+384 IIGDDRPSDYGQ
-399 TPSTA
+399 SSSNVS
-404 PDPNQVGDGSW
+404 DSNQIGDGSW
-415 ESEGKPDYVDK
+415 EESGKPDYVDK

-434 DNYTPGQ
+434 DDYTTGQ

>member
-1 MHKKKLINA
+1 MHKKKLISA

-48 EEETAEM
+48 KEETAEM

-99 EEQTTELPG
+99 EEQTSELSG
-108 GQAADTYDESTVSAT
+108 GQAADTYEESTVSAT

-155 GAITEYSKAADAA
+155 GAITEYSKTADATWA
-168 WSKAEN
+168 KTEN

-214 AEAMQVVALA
+214 AEAMQVAALA
-224 TGNAVSISDDDFTG
+224 TGNAASISDDDFSD

-247 NADKKAVNMQMDTE
+247 NADKKAVNMQLDTE

-269 ADGKIAESS
+269 ADGRIAESS

-283 FSQDADVSASLLTDE
+283 FSQEADVAASLLSDDT
-298 IRQNIETEIQ
+298 RQNIEAEIQ
-308 AAADAAAAEAAQE
+308 EAADAAAAEAAQE

-336 NNSGSSGNSSSKKS
+336 NNSSSKKS
-350 SSSGSKSSNSES
+350 SSSGSKSSNSGS

-375 YGQDTPGVE
+375 YGQDTPGEV
-384 STITIGDDRPSDYGQ
+384 IIGDDRPSDYGQ
-399 TPSTA
+399 SSSNVS
-404 PDPNQVGDGSW
+404 DSNQIGDGSW
-415 ESEGKPDYVDK
+415 EESGKPDYVDK

-434 DNYTPGQ
+434 DDYTTGQ

>member
-1 MHKKKLINA
+1 MHKKKLIGV

-48 EEETAEM
+48 EEETAEL
-55 LDDNFSNME
+55 LDGNFSNME

-75 WLTGSEGTADGDGVV
+75 WLTGSEGTADGDAVV
-90 NTDAVPDGT
+90 STDAVPDGN
-99 EEQTTELPG
+99 EEQTTELSG
-108 GQAADTYDESTVSAT
+108 GQTTDTYDESTVSAT

-155 GAITEYSKAADAA
+155 GAITEYSKAADAV
-168 WSKAEN
+168 WSKIEN
-174 AENVV
+174 AENAV
-179 SGTDYMLNF
+179 SGTDYMMNL
-188 TYDKLEDVKVDQN
+188 TYDKLENVGIDQN
-201 DDGTYTVHASMPY
+201 DDGTYTVHALMPY
-214 AEAMQVVALA
+214 ADAMQVATLA
-224 TGNAVSISDDDFTG
+224 TGNAASISDDDFSD

-247 NADKKAVNMQMDTE
+247 NADKKAVNMQLDTE

-269 ADGKIAESS
+269 ADGRIAESS

-283 FSQDADVSASLLTDE
+283 FSQEADVAASLLSDDT
-298 IRQNIETEIQ
+298 RQNIEAEIQ
-308 AAADAAAAEAAQE
+308 EAADAAAAEAAQE

-336 NNSGSSGNSSSKKS
+336 NNSSSKKS
-350 SSSGSKSSNSES
+350 SSSGSKSSNSGS

-375 YGQDTPGVE
+375 YGQDTPGEV
-384 STITIGDDRPSDYGQ
+384 IIGDDRPSDYGQ
-399 TPSTA
+399 TPSNAT
-404 PDPNQVGDGSW
+404 DPNQVGNGSW

>member
-1 MHKKKLINA
+1 MHKKKLISA

-155 GAITEYSKAADAA
+155 GAIVEYSKAADAT
-168 WSKAEN
+168 WSKIGN
-174 AENVV
+174 AENTV
-179 SGTDYMLNF
+179 SGTDYIMNF

-214 AEAMQVVALA
+214 AEAMQVAALA
-224 TGNAVSISDDDFTG
+224 TGNAVSISDDDFSG

-336 NNSGSSGNSSSKKS
+336 NNSSSKKS
-350 SSSGSKSSNSES
+350 SSSGSKSSNSGS

-375 YGQDTPGVE
+375 YGQDTPGEV
-384 STITIGDDRPSDYGQ
+384 IIGDDRPSDYGQ
-399 TPSTA
+399 SSSNVS
-404 PDPNQVGDGSW
+404 DSNQIGDGSW
-415 ESEGKPDYVDK
+415 EESGKPDYVDK

-434 DNYTPGQ
+434 DDYTTGQ

>member
-1 MHKKKLINA
+1 MHKKKLISA

-55 LDDNFSNME
+55 LDDNFSNVE

-99 EEQTTELPG
+99 EEQTTELSG
-108 GQAADTYDESTVSAT
+108 GQAADTYEESTMSAT

-155 GAITEYSKAADAA
+155 GAITEYSKAADATWA
-168 WSKAEN
+168 KTEN

-214 AEAMQVVALA
+214 AEAMQVAALA
-224 TGNAVSISDDDFTG
+224 TGNAASISDDDFSG

-247 NADKKAVNMQMDTE
+247 NEDKKAVNMQLDTE

-269 ADGKIAESS
+269 ADGRIAESS

-283 FSQDADVSASLLTDE
+283 FNQDADVSASLLTDE
-298 IRQNIETEIQ
+298 IRQNIEAEIQ
-308 AAADAAAAEAAQE
+308 EAADAAAAEAAQE

-336 NNSGSSGNSSSKKS
+336 NNSSSKKS
-350 SSSGSKSSNSES
+350 SSSGSKSSNSGS

-375 YGQDTPGVE
+375 YGQDTPGEV
-384 STITIGDDRPSDYGQ
+384 IIGDDRPSDYGQ
-399 TPSTA
+399 SSSNVS
-404 PDPNQVGDGSW
+404 DSNQIGDGSW
-415 ESEGKPDYVDK
+415 EESGKPDYVDK